1 MKVTA
6 TRPVLA
12 AGAGR
17 KPGET
22 FEADEHEATRLVWLG
37 WAEKAHDEKKEKA
50 DDDAGKRQ
58 TRRAK
63 SRS

>member
-1 MKVTA
+1 MRIKA

-17 KPGET
+17 TPGET
-22 FEADEHEATRLVWLG
+22 FDADEDEATRLVWLG
-37 WAEKAHDEKKEKA
+37 WAEKADDEGKA
-50 DDDAGKRQ
+50 DDDAGKKQ